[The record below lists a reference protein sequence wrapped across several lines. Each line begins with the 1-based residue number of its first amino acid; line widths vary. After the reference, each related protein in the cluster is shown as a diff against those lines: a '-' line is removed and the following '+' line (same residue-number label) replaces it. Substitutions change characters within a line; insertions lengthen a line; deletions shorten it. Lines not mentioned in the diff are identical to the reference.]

1 MDALS
6 QCIDFL
12 GCLFEPEDIIEFRPL
27 PPQNAGRRW
36 SRLDEIPDIVDW
48 LHALNGSEQQR
59 VHAYFGANPR
69 KAKGQSQ
76 AEGVALAR
84 CVFADFDGGVV
95 LEDAWGKIK
104 AAGFPMPTAMLES
117 GGGVHAW
124 WRLDQPMTDQ
134 NAWHE
139 RMKAIASALG
149 SDQSVCDWPRIMRLP
164 GFINWKHE
172 QRPLAVLAD
181 YDATRVY
188 PLARFERTASQSIVV
203 TPKSMSDLTRRFL
216 EEGFTLPA
224 GRRQTMF
231 TVACDLAARGWG
243 VAEATTLIMD
253 RMRRVGLRQDD
264 LDDCP
269 RQVANAWKRTRLPVI
284 GKAEEAVPVADAVEE
299 TKTPTLTDA
308 IDAWLKQEETPAIPT
323 GIPCIDKLFDGGLP
337 LGQMTA
343 VAAAP
348 GLGKSALALQLVVD
362 CLERNPSMIAVWCL
376 GEMTRAALGARAVT
390 TFGGRENNLAL
401 QDVIAKR
408 GDSRRLGVELSNRIG
423 DRLKLVEAPLLIDK
437 IEACVIKDKPSLLI
451 IDYLQLVRASR
462 HFQDKTGEINECLL
476 KLRELTTTRNIA
488 TLLVTNI
495 AKGCDANTEIG
506 NIGKGSNQI
515 DYDCDNFLFGH
526 RKGEVGQDGELLI
539 EWKCK
544 KLRQGQMSDIELW
557 FYGQYQR
564 FDDFEAVAPIPDFE
578 PYSPKAINSI
588 NWGQIDG

>member
-95 LEDAWGKIK
+95 LEDAWAKIK

-181 YDATRVY
+181 ADPTRVY

-243 VAEATTLIMD
+243 VQEATTLIMD

-284 GKAEEAVPVADAVEE
+284 GKAEEAVPVADAGEE

-308 IDAWLKQEETPAIPT
+308 IDAWLKQEETPVIPT
-323 GIPCIDKLFDGGLP
+323 GIPCVDRLFDGGLP

-376 GEMTRAALGARAVT
+376 GEMTRAALAARAVT
-390 TFGGRENNLAL
+390 SFGGRENSLSL

-437 IEACVIKDKPSLLI
+437 IESCVVKDNPSLLI

-564 FDDFEAVAPIPDFE
+564 FDDVEAVAPIPDFA
-578 PYSPKAINSI
+578 PYSPKAIN
-588 NWGQIDG
+588 WGQIDG